1 MKYIYI
7 GNIVNTHGIKGE
19 VRILYNLK
27 YKENFFINNFKIYI
41 GNKKEEQIINT
52 YRVHKMFDMI
62 TLKGFNSINDVLKFK
77 GMKVYINKEDLN
89 IDGYFDE
96 EIIGLSAYVDS
107 KYIGKVTEIMKNI
120 NYDILVIKDNQIKNL
135 VPNLPEFIE
144 KIDLENNKIM
154 IKNIEGLINEN

>member
-19 VRILYNLK
+19 VRILSNFK
-27 YKENFFINNFKIYI
+27 YKDNIFKKNFKIYI

>member
-19 VRILYNLK
+19 VRILSNFK
-27 YKENFFINNFKIYI
+27 YKDNIFKKNFKIYI

-154 IKNIEGLINEN
+154 IKNI

>member
-1 MKYIYI
+1 MLKSII
-7 GNIVNTHGIKGE
+7 TIIKKRSGIKK
-19 VRILYNLK
+19 VIPLRQK
-27 YKENFFINNFKIYI
+27 YSIFKKNFKIYI

>member
-19 VRILYNLK
+19 VRILSNFK
-27 YKENFFINNFKIYI
+27 YKDNIFKKNFKIYI

-62 TLKGFNSINDVLKFK
+62 TLKGFNNINDVLKFK

-107 KYIGKVTEIMKNI
+107 KYIGKVIEIMKNI

>member
-19 VRILYNLK
+19 VRILSNFK
-27 YKENFFINNFKIYI
+27 YKDNIFKKNFKIYI

-62 TLKGFNSINDVLKFK
+62 TLKDFNNINDVLKFK